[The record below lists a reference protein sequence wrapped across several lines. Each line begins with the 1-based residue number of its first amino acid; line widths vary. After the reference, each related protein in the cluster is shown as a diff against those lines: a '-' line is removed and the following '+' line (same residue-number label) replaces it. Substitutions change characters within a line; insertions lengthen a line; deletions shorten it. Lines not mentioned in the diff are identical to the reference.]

1 MTTAT
6 PVATPPLAVRKTVTV
21 QAPQAVAFEVFTARI
36 ASWWPMA
43 THHIGKADCA
53 AVVMEPRAGGRW
65 FERGVDG
72 SECDWGRVLAWEP
85 PSRVLLAWQLSAAW
99 AFDPAIHTE
108 VEVRFAAGLRHRR
121 AGDARRLHVAE
132 RLVRHARSLRRGC
145 RAMSPAGVDQP
156 ASGAAPG
163 RNGRTTFSS
172 RSTYSSFSPTGAA

>member
-108 VEVRFAAGLRHRR
+108 VEVRFAAVDAKTTRVELEHRGLEAYGTDALAMHAAFTSPNGWSGMLDHYAEV
-121 AGDARRLHVAE
+121 AGR
-132 RLVRHARSLRRGC
+132 
-145 RAMSPAGVDQP
+145 
-156 ASGAAPG
+156 
-163 RNGRTTFSS
+163 
-172 RSTYSSFSPTGAA
+172 